1 VSGSGFVVRVDRGP
15 QGPVRL
21 LAERRAFL
29 GLVADG
35 VGTSEASRLVGVNPR
50 TGRRWLHGRADG
62 VGVGALPAGPEPSAR
77 FLTLEERTQ
86 IADMRRAKCS
96 MRTIAA
102 QLGRSPSTI
111 SREIARN
118 AHPTRHGYQPFAA
131 DLRAR
136 ERRAR
141 PRGGKIASH
150 ERLRA
155 AIQAMLDEKL
165 SPEQIA
171 ARLRRDHP
179 DDPEYH
185 VSHETIYQALY
196 VQGRGELRRELV
208 GALRS
213 GRAVRRGRNR
223 PHPTRRSGLPRPLV
237 MISERPAEVEDR
249 AVPGHWEGDL
259 ILGSSARSAIGTLV
273 ERTTRFV
280 MLVHLPGD
288 HTAETVNTGLI
299 DAMSTLPAHLRGS
312 LTWDQGTEMAK
323 FRDFTLATDMQVYFC
338 DPHSP
343 WQRGSNENTNGLLRQ
358 YFPKSTDLSIHTPE
372 DLAAVAAQLNRRPRK
387 TLGWDTPAERLAKL
401 LDVNQEQLLQ

>member
-1 VSGSGFVVRVDRGP
+1 MRSDRGP
-15 QGPVRL
+15 QGRRRL

-62 VGVGALPAGPEPSAR
+62 VGVGALAAGPEPSAR
-77 FLTLEERTQ
+77 FLSLEER
-86 IADMRRAKCS
+86 IVLADMRLAGAS
-96 MRTIAA
+96 MRKIAA
-102 QLGRSPSTI
+102 ELGRSASTV

-118 AHPTRHGYQPFAA
+118 AHPTGGGYRPYAA
-131 DLRAR
+131 DVRAR
-136 ERRAR
+136 ERRLR
-141 PRGGKIASH
+141 PRTGKIAACP
-150 ERLRA
+150 RLRA
-155 AIQAMLDEKL
+155 AIQDKLDDRL

-179 DDPEYH
+179 EDPELH

-196 VQGRGELRRELV
+196 VQGRGELRRELA
-208 GALRS
+208 GALRT
-213 GRAVRRGRNR
+213 GRAVRRARNR
-223 PHPTRRSGLPRPLV
+223 PHPTRRPGLPHPLV
-237 MISERPAEVEDR
+237 MISERPAEAQDR

-259 ILGSSARSAIGTLV
+259 ILGPYARSAIGTLV
-273 ERTTRFV
+273 ERTTRYV

-288 HTAETVNTGLI
+288 HTAATVRDGLI
-299 DAMSTLPAHLRGS
+299 DTISTLPAHLRRS
-312 LTWDQGTEMAK
+312 LTWDQGTEMAR
-323 FRDFTLATDMQVYFC
+323 FREFTAATDMQVYFC

-358 YFPKSTDLSIHTPE
+358 YFPKGTDLSIHTPD

-387 TLGWDTPAERLAKL
+387 TLDWDTPAERVATL
-401 LDVNQEQLLQ
+401 LEANQ